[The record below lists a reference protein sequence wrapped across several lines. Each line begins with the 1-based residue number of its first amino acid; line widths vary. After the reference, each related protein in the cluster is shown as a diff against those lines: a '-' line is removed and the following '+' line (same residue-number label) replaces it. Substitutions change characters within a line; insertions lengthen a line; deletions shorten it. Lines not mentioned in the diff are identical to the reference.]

1 MKMMR
6 RFLIPALFVAA
17 MTPALA
23 AENALPLIEPAPMN
37 LTQPAPAPQAA
48 TPAAAE
54 TTAPAS
60 AAAAIEPA
68 PVVATPPAPV
78 AAATPAKPAVRTIKM
93 APGMQLKDLPEVKA
107 VQDYLQNLKTLKARF
122 IQTSNDGR
130 QVAGDFMLKRPG
142 RMRFEYDHP
151 IKDFIVAD
159 GLMIYYYDG
168 EMKEQKNTLI
178 SQSLAD
184 FFLRENVRFS
194 GDVKISDVKRADG
207 LLMITL
213 VQTKDPLA
221 GSLILGISEKP
232 SIQLKKWRVVDAQGM
247 TTEVEL
253 FDAASGIALDNS
265 KFHYYDPDHKKQRFN

>member
-1 MKMMR
+1 MMR
-6 RFLIPALFVAA
+6 RFLIPALFAA
-17 MTPALA
+17 VITPALA
-23 AENALPLIEPAPMN
+23 AESVLPSIEPAPMN
-37 LTQPAPAPQAA
+37 LTQPAPTAQ
-48 TPAAAE
+48 
-54 TTAPAS
+54 TTAPA
-60 AAAAIEPA
+60 AAAPA
-68 PVVATPPAPV
+68 PVIATPPATVP
-78 AAATPAKPAVRTIKM
+78 AAAPKPAVRTIKM
-93 APGMQLKDLPEVKA
+93 TPGMQLKDLPEVKA

-221 GSLILGISEKP
+221 GSLILGITEKP
-232 SIQLKKWRVVDAQGM
+232 GIQLKKWRVVDAQGM

-253 FDAASGIALDNS
+253 FDAVSGISLDNS
-265 KFHYYDPDHKKQRFN
+265 KFHYYDPEHKKQRFN

>member
-1 MKMMR
+1 MMR
-6 RFLIPALFVAA
+6 RFLIPAVFAA
-17 MTPALA
+17 IVTPAIA
-23 AENALPLIEPAPMN
+23 AESVLPSIEPAPMN
-37 LTQPAPAPQAA
+37 LTQPAPGSDLIQPAPATGPATAPQPKPAATAA
-48 TPAAAE
+48 TPAR
-54 TTAPAS
+54 
-60 AAAAIEPA
+60 
-68 PVVATPPAPV
+68 APV
-78 AAATPAKPAVRTIKM
+78 AAPAKPAVRTIKM

-194 GDVKISDVKRADG
+194 GDVKISDVRRADG

-221 GSLILGISEKP
+221 GSLILGMTEKP
-232 SIQLKKWRVVDAQGM
+232 GIQLKKWRVVDAQGM

-253 FDAASGIALDNS
+253 FDAVSGISLDNS
-265 KFHYYDPDHKKQRFN
+265 KFHYYDPDHKKPRFN